1 MYAQRLKITLPD
13 EIAQE
18 LKRTI
23 PKGKRSKYIAE
34 AIREELIKR
43 GYISQ

>member
-1 MYAQRLKITLPD
+1 MSAQRLKITLPD
-13 EIAQE
+13 ELVEE
-18 LKRTI
+18 LRRVV

-43 GYISQ
+43 GYISP

>member
-1 MYAQRLKITLPD
+1 MQAQRFQITLPD
-13 EIAQE
+13 EIARE
-18 LKRTI
+18 LKKTI

-34 AIREELIKR
+34 AVREELIKR